1 MANYYTDHPEIEFHL
16 SHPLMKR
23 IVDLKER
30 NYEDKDKFADAPVC
44 YEDAIENYKRILDI
58 TGDVAA
64 NIIEPNS
71 EDVDLEGP
79 HLENGRMI
87 YASKTYENLDA
98 TRKAGLWGV
107 SMPRRYGG
115 LNLPNTTFS
124 MLSEIIS
131 AADAGFQN
139 VWSLQSCIDTLYEFG
154 SEEQRQK
161 YIPRISAGETMSMDL
176 TEPDAGSDL
185 QRVMLKATFDEE
197 NNCWRLN
204 GVKRFITN
212 GDSDI
217 HLVLARSEEGTK
229 DGRGL
234 SMFIY
239 DKRDGGVDV
248 RHIEHK
254 LGIHGSPTCE
264 LTYKN
269 AKAELCGSTRLGL
282 IKYVMALM
290 NGARL
295 GIAAQSV
302 GVEQEA
308 YNEALAYAKERA
320 QFGKKIINFPAVYD
334 MLSRMKAKLDA
345 GRSILYQTAR
355 YVDIYKAL
363 EDIARDRTLT
373 PEERKEMKLYS
384 RLADAFTPLA
394 KGMNSEYANQNAYD
408 AISVHG
414 GSGFIMEYKCQRLFR
429 DARIFSIYEGTTQ
442 LQVVAAIRYVTNGT
456 YLGII
461 KEMLEKEVAP
471 EFQTLKDRVAKMV
484 EKYEDAINYVKAA
497 GNNDLHD
504 FLARRLYE
512 MTAEIIMSLLI
523 LDDATRAPE
532 LFAKSANVYVRY
544 AEGTVAGHYA
554 YIKEFKAE
562 DLADFLVATPE
573 EAPAE

>member
-1 MANYYTDHPEIEFHL
+1 MANYFSDHPELEFHL
-16 SHPLMKR
+16 HHPLMKR
-23 IVDLKER
+23 IVELKER
-30 NYEDKDKFADAPVC
+30 NFADKAQFDDAPVD
-44 YEDAIENYKRILDI
+44 YDDAIENYKRFLDI

-71 EDVDLEGP
+71 ESVDLEGP

-87 YASKTYENLDA
+87 YASKTFENLDA

-115 LNLPNTTFS
+115 LNMPITPYS
-124 MLSEIIS
+124 MASEIVS
-131 AADAGFQN
+131 TADAGFQN
-139 VWSLQSCIDTLYEFG
+139 IWSLQDCIETLYEFG

-161 YIPRISAGETMSMDL
+161 YIPRVCAGETMSMDL

-185 QRVMLKATFDEE
+185 QRVMLKATYDEKE
-197 NNCWRLN
+197 QCWRLN

-217 HLVLARSEEGTK
+217 HLVLARSEEGTR

-239 DKRDGGVDV
+239 DKRNGGVNV

-295 GIAAQSV
+295 GIAAQST
-302 GVEQEA
+302 GLSQAA
-308 YNEALAYAKERA
+308 YNEALAYAKERR
-320 QFGKKIINFPAVYD
+320 QFDTAIIDFPAVYD

-363 EDIARDRTLT
+363 DDIARERKLT
-373 PEERKEMKLYS
+373 PEERQEQKKYA

-408 AISVHG
+408 AIQIHG
-414 GSGFIMEYKCQRLFR
+414 GSGFIMEYKSQRLYR

-442 LQVVAAIRYVTNGT
+442 LQVVAAIRYITNGT
-456 YLGII
+456 MLGII
-461 KEMLEKEVAP
+461 KEMAEAEVADS
-471 EFQTLKDRVAKMV
+471 LKPLKTRI
-484 EKYEDAINYVKAA
+484 EKLIPIYEDALNYVKELGNQAA
-497 GNNDLHD
+497 HD

-512 MTAEIIMSLLI
+512 MTAELVMSLLI
-523 LDDATRAPE
+523 LDDANRAPE
-532 LFAKSANVYVRY
+532 LFAKSANVYVRMT
-544 AEGTVAGHYA
+544 EENVIGKSA
-554 YIKEFKAE
+554 YIKAFQAD
-562 DLADFLVATPE
+562 DLTNFVARE
-573 EAPAE
+573 QEA

>member
-1 MANYYTDHPEIEFHL
+1 MANYYTDRPEIGFHL
-16 SHPLMKR
+16 NHPLMKR
-23 IVDLKER
+23 IVELREH
-30 NYEDKDKFADAPVC
+30 NFADKDQYADAPVN
-44 YEDAIENYKRILDI
+44 YEDAIENYKRVLEIC
-58 TGDVAA
+58 GEVAA
-64 NIIEPNS
+64 EIIEPNS
-71 EDVDLEGP
+71 ESVDQEGP

-87 YASKTYENLDA
+87 YASKTFENLDA
-98 TRKAGLWGV
+98 TRKAGLHGV

-115 LNLPNTTFS
+115 LNLPNVVFS
-124 MLSEIIS
+124 MLSEMIS

-139 VWSLQSCIDTLYEFG
+139 IWSLQSCIDTLYEFG
-154 SEEQRQK
+154 NEEQREK
-161 YIPRISAGETMSMDL
+161 FIPRVCAGESMSMDL

-185 QRVMLKATFDEE
+185 QRVMLKATQDADGT
-197 NNCWRLN
+197 WRLN

-217 HLVLARSEEGTK
+217 HLVLARSEEGTT

-264 LTYKN
+264 LVYKN

-308 YNEALAYAKERA
+308 YVEGLNYAKERA
-320 QFGKKIINFPAVYD
+320 QFGKKIVHFPAVYD
-334 MLSRMKAKLDA
+334 MISRMKAKLDA
-345 GRSILYQTAR
+345 GRSLLYQTAR

-363 EDIARDRTLT
+363 EDIARERTLT
-373 PEERKEMKLYS
+373 PEERQEMKKYQ
-384 RLADAFTPLA
+384 RMADAFTPLA

-408 AISVHG
+408 AISIHG
-414 GSGFIMEYKCQRLFR
+414 GSGFIMEYKSQRLYR

-442 LQVVAAIRYVTNGT
+442 LQVVAAVRYITNGT
-456 YLGII
+456 YLNLIN
-461 KEMLEKEVAP
+461 EMLEGECSDAMKPLKE
-471 EFQTLKDRVAKMV
+471 R
-484 EKYEDAINYVKAA
+484 VKAMVA
-497 GNNDLHD
+497 EYEQAVAAVKEMGDVEAHD
-504 FLARRLYE
+504 FLARRLYD

-523 LDDATRAPE
+523 IDDASRAPE
-532 LFAKSANVYVRY
+532 LFASSAGVYVRM
-544 AEGTVAGHYA
+544 AEANVKAHSA
-554 YIKEFKAE
+554 YVQAFSPA
-562 DLADFLVATPE
+562 DLADFRTVEPE
-573 EAPAE
+573 AEN